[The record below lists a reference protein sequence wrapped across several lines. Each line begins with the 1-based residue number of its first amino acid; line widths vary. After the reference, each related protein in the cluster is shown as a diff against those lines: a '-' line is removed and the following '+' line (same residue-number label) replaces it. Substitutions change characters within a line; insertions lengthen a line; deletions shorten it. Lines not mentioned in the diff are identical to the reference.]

1 MDKRRLKEIT
11 ANVFDLLDASST
23 GSVHYLTKMVHSIF
37 TRLTFIGPNVKRR
50 DVYVRGQRRS
60 NYHEFLWSYLC

>member
-23 GSVHYLTKMVHSIF
+23 GSVHYLTKMGHSSL
-37 TRLTFIGPNVKRR
+37 TRLPFIGPDVKKK
-50 DVYVRGQRRS
+50 
-60 NYHEFLWSYLC
+60 